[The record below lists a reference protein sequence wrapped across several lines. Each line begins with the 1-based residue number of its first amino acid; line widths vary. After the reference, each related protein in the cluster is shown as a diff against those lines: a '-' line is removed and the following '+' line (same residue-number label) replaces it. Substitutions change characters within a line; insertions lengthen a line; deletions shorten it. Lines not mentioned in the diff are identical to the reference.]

1 LALRPAV
8 AVSPA
13 VAGNGCGER
22 TARGA
27 QLRQNRGMRVTA
39 RADYAVRAAIELVG
53 ASAASPRKA
62 DSVAVAQGIPLSFLE
77 NILNQLKSAGV
88 VRSQRGP
95 EGGWWLLREPD
106 TLTLADVIRGV
117 EGPLASVRGERPEN
131 LAYEGSAE
139 SLQEVWIALRA
150 NIRAVLE
157 QVTLADVAS
166 GRLPK
171 QVAALAR
178 GPTAWTSG

>member
-1 LALRPAV
+1 
-8 AVSPA
+8 
-13 VAGNGCGER
+13 
-22 TARGA
+22 
-27 QLRQNRGMRVTA
+27 MRVTA

-53 ASAASPRKA
+53 ASATSPRKA
-62 DSVAVAQGIPLSFLE
+62 ETVAVAQGIPLSFLE
-77 NILNQLKSAGV
+77 NILNQLKSAGI

-95 EGGWWLLREPD
+95 DGGWWLLRAPED
-106 TLTLADVIRGV
+106 LTVADVIRGV

-131 LAYEGSAE
+131 LAYDGSAG

-157 QVTLADVAS
+157 HVTLADLA
-166 GRLPK
+166 GGALPK

-178 GPTAWTSG
+178 EPAAWTSG

>member
-1 LALRPAV
+1 
-8 AVSPA
+8 
-13 VAGNGCGER
+13 
-22 TARGA
+22 
-27 QLRQNRGMRVTA
+27 MRVTA

-53 ASAASPRKA
+53 ASAAHPRKA

-95 EGGWWLLREPD
+95 EGGWWLLRDPAE
-106 TLTLADVIRGV
+106 LTVADVIRAV
-117 EGPLASVRGERPEN
+117 EGPLASVRGERPEK
-131 LAYEGSAE
+131 LAYDGSAE

-157 QVTLADVAS
+157 HVTLAQLAS
-166 GRLPK
+166 GKLPRAI
-171 QVAALAR
+171 VTLAR
-178 GPTAWTSG
+178 EPAAWTSG